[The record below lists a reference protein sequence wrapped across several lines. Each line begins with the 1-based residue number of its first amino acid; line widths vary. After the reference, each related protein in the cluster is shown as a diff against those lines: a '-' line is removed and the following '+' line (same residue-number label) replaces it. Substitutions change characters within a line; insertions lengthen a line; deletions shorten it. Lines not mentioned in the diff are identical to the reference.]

1 MIIAFIGVPVFAQDF
16 DLLTESHYLPKYFVK
31 NQANTILNWTV
42 VIILGN
48 GSQYLSR
55 LYDNLSTRINMKKY
69 IGLFTLN
76 LLLLL
81 TAAGQ
86 KKVSE
91 LTLVYDASI
100 SSGSKEPKMADALD
114 GATTTVYLKGNM
126 SRTEMVSAL
135 FSSTTIHDSKAGTA
149 VILREVSGQ
158 KILIRMT
165 ADNWTEKNKRYNG
178 MTFTDTKE
186 TKSIAGYNCTKAE
199 ARLADGTT
207 FSVYYTTDI
216 IPENKD
222 YDSQFKN
229 LNGLPLEYELVQGKL
244 TIKYTVSKINLNPV
258 PASKFD
264 IPKSGYRELTYD
276 ESKKMN

>member
-1 MIIAFIGVPVFAQDF
+1 
-16 DLLTESHYLPKYFVK
+16 
-31 NQANTILNWTV
+31 
-42 VIILGN
+42 
-48 GSQYLSR
+48 
-55 LYDNLSTRINMKKY
+55 MKKC

-114 GATTTVYLKGNM
+114 GATATVYLKGPM
-126 SRTEMVSAL
+126 SRVEMVSAL
-135 FSSTTIHDSKAGTA
+135 FSSTTIHDSKTSTA
-149 VILREVSGQ
+149 VVLREVSGQ
-158 KILIRMT
+158 KLLIRMT
-165 ADNWTEKNKRYNG
+165 AENWTEKNKRYNG

-186 TKSIAGYNCTKAE
+186 TKVIAGYNCTKAE
-199 ARLADGTT
+199 AKLADGTSFT
-207 FSVYYTTDI
+207 VYYTTDI

-222 YDSQFKN
+222 YDSQFRN

-264 IPKSGYRELTYD
+264 IPKSGYREMTYD

>member
-1 MIIAFIGVPVFAQDF
+1 
-16 DLLTESHYLPKYFVK
+16 
-31 NQANTILNWTV
+31 
-42 VIILGN
+42 
-48 GSQYLSR
+48 
-55 LYDNLSTRINMKKY
+55 MKKY

-114 GATTTVYLKGNM
+114 GATTTVYLKGPM

-149 VILREVSGQ
+149 VVLREVSGQ

-186 TKSIAGYNCTKAE
+186 TKTIAGYRCTKAE
-199 ARLADGTT
+199 AQLADGTT
-207 FSVYYTTDI
+207 FSVYYTSEI

-264 IPKSGYRELTYD
+264 IPKSGYRELTYE
-276 ESKKMN
+276 ESKKVN